1 MSNWKSFNIAMPDEL
16 IPLYDFLQSELN
28 YFLSNCKP
36 ELREVNLNQH
46 HGGAITEIARL
57 FSDRISTWEINNK
70 AWHARIVC
78 ENIRRELESKKEHQ
92 QIFTIL
98 ENHNFQIDEALR
110 EDLVSQRLYPT
121 NALLRNMTQ
130 SRQFPEIPDS
140 AVFNLDYTQSVQQ
153 FFRMGQNGLCH
164 IKIGK
169 TKWIDYQIVLPHSL
183 NGHLTGVIAKPR
195 FIKRKRD
202 GRYIGICSYEYEPYE
217 NNGENIL
224 GVDLGKLKVYSAVVI
239 SEDENSKEFIH
250 SKKLEVQNQKLKRL
264 QKEREAL
271 YKKKRAYEQLGIADE
286 PKSQRVIKNYFDVRS
301 KISKITSSQ
310 AKMVAHEVVSLAY
323 EKHCKEIHLE
333 NLSWLGS
340 IGGKWTFSEI
350 ETAIVNKAKEYS
362 IKVVKVSCKDTSK
375 THPVTGEVAK
385 PQNRTL
391 KFSNGEELDRDFC
404 AAINIALRQKK
415 QKPKKLKKIT
425 NKTTVRNKSKKSK
438 KEIKELIAQ
447 LKRAVSIVA
456 VLPNVVK
463 RKVNPLTVC
472 PEKVLSQKISSCVP
486 RYRLLQF

>member
-164 IKIGK
+164 IKVGK
-169 TKWIDYQIVLPHSL
+169 TKWIDYQIVLPPSL

-224 GVDLGKLKVYSAVVI
+224 GVDLGKLKVYSAVVV
-239 SEDENSKEFIH
+239 SEGENSKEFIH
-250 SKKLEVQNQKLKRL
+250 SKKLEAQNQKLKRL

-271 YKKKRAYEQLGIADE
+271 YKKKCAYEQLGIADE
-286 PKSQRVIKNYFDVRS
+286 PN
-301 KISKITSSQ
+301 
-310 AKMVAHEVVSLAY
+310 
-323 EKHCKEIHLE
+323 
-333 NLSWLGS
+333 
-340 IGGKWTFSEI
+340 
-350 ETAIVNKAKEYS
+350 
-362 IKVVKVSCKDTSK
+362 
-375 THPVTGEVAK
+375 
-385 PQNRTL
+385 
-391 KFSNGEELDRDFC
+391 
-404 AAINIALRQKK
+404 
-415 QKPKKLKKIT
+415 
-425 NKTTVRNKSKKSK
+425 
-438 KEIKELIAQ
+438 
-447 LKRAVSIVA
+447 
-456 VLPNVVK
+456 PNVLLKIILMFV
-463 RKVNPLTVC
+463 
-472 PEKVLSQKISSCVP
+472 QKF
-486 RYRLLQF
+486 QE